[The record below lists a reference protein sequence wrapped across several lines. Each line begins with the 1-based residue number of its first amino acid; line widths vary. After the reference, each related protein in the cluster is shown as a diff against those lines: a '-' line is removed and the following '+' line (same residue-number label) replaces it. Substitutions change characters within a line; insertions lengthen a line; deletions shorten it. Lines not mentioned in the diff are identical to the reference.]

1 MYRDN
6 VNSISKGFDVQLV
19 TIYII
24 LMLIGW
30 LAIFSSSHIPNGE
43 SVNIFNL
50 QTLYGKQIIW
60 IGTSVILTIVI
71 LILDNRIFQHLA
83 YYIYIA
89 AILLMIIVLF
99 VGTEIAGAKAWIK
112 IGSYSI
118 QPTEFAKF
126 ATALA
131 LAKLFNEGKTKFQ
144 KRYLWLIA
152 FFFILIPIGII
163 IAQKDTGSAL
173 VFLSFIL
180 LFYREG
186 MSGNILLI
194 GAAAIVLFI
203 LSFCLNEIYALAIVT
218 TIFIIFW
225 IIQRKFKKK
234 LIRNGIIYASAV
246 IFIFSANL
254 LYDKILQPHQKMRIS
269 TMLGQTSDPQG
280 ADFNLN
286 QSKIA
291 IGSGGFW
298 GKGYLKGT
306 QTKLN
311 FVPEQ
316 STDFIFC
323 SIGEEFGFLGSITI
337 LLLFSFLIYRILFLA
352 ERHRNSFV
360 RYYGYG
366 VASIIFFHF
375 IINIGMTIGLV
386 PIIGI
391 PLPFLSYGGSSLWGF
406 TVLLFIFIRM
416 QKS

>member
-1 MYRDN
+1 
-6 VNSISKGFDVQLV
+6 
-19 TIYII
+19 
-24 LMLIGW
+24 
-30 LAIFSSSHIPNGE
+30 
-43 SVNIFNL
+43 
-50 QTLYGKQIIW
+50 
-60 IGTSVILTIVI
+60 
-71 LILDNRIFQHLA
+71 
-83 YYIYIA
+83 
-89 AILLMIIVLF
+89 
-99 VGTEIAGAKAWIK
+99 
-112 IGSYSI
+112 
-118 QPTEFAKF
+118 
-126 ATALA
+126 
-131 LAKLFNEGKTKFQ
+131 
-144 KRYLWLIA
+144 
-152 FFFILIPIGII
+152 
-163 IAQKDTGSAL
+163 
-173 VFLSFIL
+173 
-180 LFYREG
+180 

-203 LSFCLNEIYALAIVT
+203 LSFCLNELYALAIVT

-225 IIQRKFKKK
+225 IIQRKLKKK
-234 LIRNGIIYASAV
+234 LIRNGIIYVSAV

-254 LYDKILQPHQKMRIS
+254 LYEKILQPHQKMRIS
-269 TMLGQTSDPQG
+269 SMLGQTSDPQG

-323 SIGEEFGFLGSITI
+323 SIGEEFGFIGSITI
-337 LLLFSFLIYRILFLA
+337 LLLFSLLIYRILFLA
-352 ERHRNSFV
+352 ERHRNLFV